1 LETLCGLQELNKC
14 TIKDKFPI
22 PILEELIDEPAV
34 STIYTKL
41 DLRSGYHEVRMQD
54 NDVMK
59 TAFKTRSTHYEF
71 LVMPFGFTTAP
82 ATFESLMSFAF
93 KEYLTK
99 FVLVLF
105 DILIDSPNWE

>member
-1 LETLCGLQELNKC
+1 
-14 TIKDKFPI
+14 
-22 PILEELIDEPAV
+22 
-34 STIYTKL
+34 
-41 DLRSGYHEVRMQD
+41 MQD